1 MVYFFFKIK
10 IQSEAERAVGQQS
23 MLLEYSSA
31 LDRENDENDPAS
43 SKGGSERSDV

>member
-10 IQSEAERAVGQQS
+10 IQSEAERAEGQHS

-31 LDRENDENDPAS
+31 PARENNEDDPAS
-43 SKGGSERSDV
+43 SRGSEHSAV